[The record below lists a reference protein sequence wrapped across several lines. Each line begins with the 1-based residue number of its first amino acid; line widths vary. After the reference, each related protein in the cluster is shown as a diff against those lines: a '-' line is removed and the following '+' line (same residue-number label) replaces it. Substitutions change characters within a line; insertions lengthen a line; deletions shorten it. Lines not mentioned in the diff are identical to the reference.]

1 MNVLISAMENLHE
14 KEKLEYMN
22 HALTEL
28 SVRDTVT
35 GLYNRLGYQQIACY
49 VFDRKKQESENL
61 LIMFADMD
69 KLKYI
74 NDHFGHEYGDL
85 AIKLVSGAILH
96 NIPETS
102 IPVRMGGDEFLIM
115 NKVISQQ
122 EADEMIQKIQSEIRS
137 KADELKLPFEISFS
151 IGCIVT
157 DMSTEKSLD
166 DYVKEADEIMYQQKY
181 MKKVNR
187 EE

>member
-1 MNVLISAMENLHE
+1 
-14 KEKLEYMN
+14 
-22 HALTEL
+22 
-28 SVRDTVT
+28 
-35 GLYNRLGYQQIACY
+35 
-49 VFDRKKQESENL
+49 
-61 LIMFADMD
+61 MFADMD

-137 KADELKLPFEISFS
+137 KEDELKLPCEISFS
-151 IGCIVT
+151 IGWIVT